1 MVLEGEAV
9 TRPFILTRLAESALN
24 RLLRLDPETLRRLG
38 ELDGKRLRL
47 RLADPAGRS
56 RELDLLPSEGGL
68 RLDPASGDHEPDV
81 MIAGTPAVFARLL
94 FGEARPDS
102 RAELTIRGDMELGNR
117 FRAILER
124 LDLDWEEQVSHV
136 TGDVIAHALGNAAR
150 DLRAWGRETARAL
163 GQDAADY
170 LHEESRLLAPR
181 ERIEAFLADVDRL
194 RAEAERLEQRLARL
208 EAR

>member
-94 FGEARPDS
+94 FGEVRPDN
-102 RAELTIRGDMELGNR
+102 RAELTIRGDLELGNR

-124 LDLDWEEQVSHV
+124 LDLDWEEQVSQV

-150 DLRAWGRETARAL
+150 DLRVWGREAVHTL
-163 GQDAADY
+163 GQDASEF

-181 ERIEAFLADVDRL
+181 ERIAAFLAEVDRL
-194 RAEAERLEQRLARL
+194 RADADRLDKRLDGL
-208 EAR
+208 EGR